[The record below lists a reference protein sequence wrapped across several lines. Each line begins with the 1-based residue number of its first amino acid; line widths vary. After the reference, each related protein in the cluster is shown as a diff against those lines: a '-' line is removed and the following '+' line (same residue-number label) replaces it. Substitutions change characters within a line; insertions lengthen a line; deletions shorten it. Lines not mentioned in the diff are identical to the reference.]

1 MQLKGATMKNQLSE
15 SARSNKATQNAC
27 RKPHDR
33 EAYPP
38 ALLEEFLLIN
48 RGYLPRADIMLPSS
62 GCPAWSLATI
72 ATIFGVSRSE
82 LIQKIEEAGIRFDPI
97 ERTELL

>member
-1 MQLKGATMKNQLSE
+1 MKNPLSE
-15 SARSNKATQNAC
+15 SAVSKKVTQDSC

-33 EAYPP
+33 SANSP

-62 GCPAWSLATI
+62 GSPAWSLATI
-72 ATIFGVSRSE
+72 ASILGVSRNE
-82 LIQKIEEAGIRFDPI
+82 LICRIEEAGIRFDPI
-97 ERTELL
+97 ERTDLL